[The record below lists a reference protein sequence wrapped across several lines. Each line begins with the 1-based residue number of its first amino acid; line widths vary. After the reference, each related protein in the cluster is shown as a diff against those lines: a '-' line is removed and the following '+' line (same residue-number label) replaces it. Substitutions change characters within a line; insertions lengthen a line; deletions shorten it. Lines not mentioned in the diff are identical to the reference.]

1 MPRILYQDDHLLL
14 VEKPVGLSSQ
24 EVDGGGDSLPHR
36 LSEQGLPVLPVHR
49 LDTPTGGVMV
59 YARTKAA
66 AAKLSALVGEHE
78 VFAKEYLAV
87 VQGIPEP
94 EGELTDL
101 LYHDVRKNKSFPVKR
116 ERKGVRLAR
125 LTYTCLS
132 TVALAEGTFSL
143 VRVRLHTGRTHQ
155 IRVQFASR
163 QMPLYGDTRYGGIKA
178 PTLGLWSYRL
188 TFPHPVGGKPVCA
201 LSYPPATP
209 PFVWFNLPNE

>member
-1 MPRILYQDDHLLL
+1 MTTLFQDKHLLL
-14 VEKPVGLSSQ
+14 VVKPAGISSQ
-24 EVDGGGDSLPHR
+24 ETPGDCLPRR
-36 LSEQGLPVLPVHR
+36 LAEAGYPVLPVHR

-66 AAKLSALVGEHE
+66 AAGLSALVSRHDCF
-78 VFAKEYLAV
+78 VKDYLAV

-125 LTYTCLS
+125 LSYTLLETAS
-132 TVALAEGTFSL
+132 TPDGPVSL

-163 QMPLYGDTRYGGIKA
+163 RMPLYGDSRYGGAKGA
-178 PTLGLWSYRL
+178 CLGLWSYRL
-188 TFPHPVGGKPVCA
+188 SFPHPLTGEAVSGES
-201 LSYPPATP
+201 LPPTTAP
-209 PFVWFNLPNE
+209 WNWFTLV